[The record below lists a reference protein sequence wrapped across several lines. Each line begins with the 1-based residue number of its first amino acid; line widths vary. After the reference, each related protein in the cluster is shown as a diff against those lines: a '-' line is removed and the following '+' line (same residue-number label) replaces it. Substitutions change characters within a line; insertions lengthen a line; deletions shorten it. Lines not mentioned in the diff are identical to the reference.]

1 MNNGK
6 REESRIPEF
15 EDISPAQFW
24 QEAIALL
31 PEKYKKLAQK
41 TYEKLDSEDARDT
54 IGEWLVLMHA
64 HAAWVNR
71 RLQES
76 DLHAEEIA
84 LAAAKRLPKEALDTL
99 AAVKAGKLSERM
111 EHAAEDAGKATKQ
124 IFAYCKIAEDALRKN
139 KELLETALA
148 DSSRLWRWCLFL
160 AGLVIGFL
168 PLVGQTAVDVLQHL
182 RQ

>member
-6 REESRIPEF
+6 PEESRIPEF

-24 QEAIALL
+24 QEAINLM
-31 PEKYKKLAQK
+31 PEKYRKLAQK

-84 LAAAKRLPKEALDTL
+84 IAAAKRLPKEALDTL
-99 AAVKAGKLSERM
+99 AAVKAGKLSEQM
-111 EHAAEDAGKATKQ
+111 ERATENAGKSAKQ
-124 IFAYCKIAEDALRKN
+124 IFTYCRIAEDALRKN
-139 KELLETALA
+139 KELLENALA
-148 DSSRLWRWCLFL
+148 DASRLWRWCLLL
-160 AGLVIGFL
+160 AGLVIGML
-168 PLVGQTAVDVLQHL
+168 PSAVETLVVAIQHF